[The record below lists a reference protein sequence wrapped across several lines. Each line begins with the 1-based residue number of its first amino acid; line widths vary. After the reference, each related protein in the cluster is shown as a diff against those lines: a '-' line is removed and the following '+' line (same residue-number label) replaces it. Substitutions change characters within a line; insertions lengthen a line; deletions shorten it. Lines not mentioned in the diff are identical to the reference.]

1 MFKQASNMI
10 SKFMNRGKVAPAP
23 IVNQPEPTPIQQPT
37 QPEYLETR
45 PTRSRT
51 KKVDTGRYDYDEAVN
66 DLRFNTVGFSKDE
79 WEKEGRENRKKML
92 ANFQNKKVQKF
103 IQGRLD
109 RA

>member
-37 QPEYLETR
+37 QPEYLESR
-45 PTRSRT
+45 PTRPARSRT
-51 KKVDTGRYDYDEAVN
+51 GRRDYDEAVN